1 MKKKTENVVFRA
13 ALEPLEA
20 AAIKAKAPAPR
31 GALHQAK
38 SVWQRLEGTG
48 GQRQNLGQI
57 DIAVFIQ
64 RHADADLGI
73 APAQDVA
80 PMAGRGDQRR
90 LRLFDGRMMGDVLPG
105 CGIRIAQ
112 FGEHIAHIAVCRG
125 NMREIPI
132 VAHIFG
138 FEARNAA
145 ERRIN
150 RQFRQII
157 I

>member
-1 MKKKTENVVFRA
+1 
-13 ALEPLEA
+13 
-20 AAIKAKAPAPR
+20 
-31 GALHQAK
+31 
-38 SVWQRLEGTG
+38 
-48 GQRQNLGQI
+48 
-57 DIAVFIQ
+57 
-64 RHADADLGI
+64 
-73 APAQDVA
+73 
-80 PMAGRGDQRR
+80 MAGRGDQRR

-112 FGEHIAHIAVCRG
+112 LGEHIAHVAVCRG

-132 VAHIFG
+132 VAHVLG